1 MTESVFLNVVKKS
14 GSFNATDRRWGMKM
28 KKKVFATLLALFI
41 AIGGSRTVLAAPE
54 IMPDGTIFD
63 AEYYAEMYPDVVN
76 ALGNDLDVLYQHY
89 LTYGKNEGRKASAD
103 DTAIIQETQNT
114 QGTVYTVED
123 IKNKNKS
130 SYTAGTKFVY
140 GPKLTQKELDEVA
153 QEVTY
158 FMNAL
163 ETLPELDTVEKTLV
177 AHNYLAQICSY
188 AETWEK
194 NRANTAWGALVY
206 KETQCSGYARAKKAL
221 CDTMGVNCV
230 YVHSDNSSHQWNMVE
245 IDGVWYVVDVTFDD
259 SSYGFYYF
267 LCGSEFHEQSYD
279 TTQYPICSEKGY
291 DIMPYYEKLP
301 ESSSPFFYIAAS
313 IR

>member
-1 MTESVFLNVVKKS
+1 
-14 GSFNATDRRWGMKM
+14 M
-28 KKKVFATLLALFI
+28 KKKVFAVVLTLFM
-41 AIGGSRTVLAAPE
+41 AIGCRKTVLAAPE

-76 ALGNDLDVLYQHY
+76 ALGNDPDVLYQHY
-89 LTYGKNEGRKASAD
+89 MTYGKEEGRKASAD
-103 DTAIIQETQNT
+103 DAVIQETQIT
-114 QGTVYTVED
+114 QSVVYTVED

-130 SYTAGTKFVY
+130 SYTAGTKSVY
-140 GPKLTQKELDEVA
+140 GPKLTQGELDEVA
-153 QEVTY
+153 QAVTY

-206 KETQCSGYARAKKAL
+206 GEAQCSGYARAMKAL
-221 CDTMGVNCV
+221 CDAMGVNCI
-230 YVHSDNSSHQWNMVE
+230 YVHSDTTDHQWNMVE
-245 IDGVWYVVDVTFDD
+245 INGAWYVVDVTFDD
-259 SSYGFYYF
+259 SSYGFYFF

-279 TTQYPICSEKGY
+279 TTKYPVCSEKGY
-291 DIMPYYEKLP
+291 DIMPYYGKLP

-313 IR
+313 IRQ